1 MSKGMLKSRRVTRKK
16 QRGGAPLYIN
26 LDQFDLETI
35 QRILCNGKLI
45 EDLPIQTEPIFV
57 LKWGAPGSG
66 KSSEK
71 TNEVVRSFGYPLDSY
86 FNFNTDKLFEAFL
99 PYRMETTFAK
109 AKQLRMRANYE
120 QKDFVSV
127 KKRMQFYIFT
137 NPFREYCSKI
147 VQEKVKNFLDSWES
161 GVALSPAKA
170 KQLGD
175 LLTEMT
181 NDEVTSFYKY
191 YRRYSKN
198 SKGLTLQEKTRQVL
212 QHAFQRNVH
221 ILYESVGSG
230 YTQEEEVRSMKD
242 QYSGLPRLSRGF
254 VRGHSMVEIYKNTK
268 EQLLGKILY
277 NESQEPIGID
287 PDSLT
292 ENSVPLHYR
301 INVIY
306 PILPKKE
313 ILARAKARAIRQFTE
328 PATLTIPD
336 SALQKQYLTMYNTY
350 LDTIIQTLGGEIE
363 SYAPLR
369 ALIDTY
375 VQQEAGRYSGSYT
388 SYLQSLRTNL
398 RTSTTEFEIPL
409 FGSISQARIEETI
422 EQSFQYS
429 IDYFLK
435 QYLIVGRI
443 EKVLYISTL
452 GPKITSTHIKIDH

>member
-1 MSKGMLKSRRVTRKK
+1 M
-16 QRGGAPLYIN
+16 YIN

-45 EDLPIQTEPIFV
+45 EDLPIQTEPIFI

-71 TNEVVRSFGYPLDSY
+71 INEVVRSFGYPLDSY
-86 FNFNTDKLFEAFL
+86 FNFNSDTLFETFL
-99 PYRMETTFAK
+99 PYRMETTLTK
-109 AKQLRMRANYE
+109 SKQLRMRANYAR
-120 QKDFVSV
+120 KDFVDV
-127 KKRMQFYIFT
+127 KARMRSYVYT
-137 NPFREYCSKI
+137 NPLERLANKTT
-147 VQEKVKNFLDSWES
+147 VEKVQTFLESWES
-161 GVALSPAKA
+161 GMTLSPAKA
-170 KQLGD
+170 KQLD
-175 LLTEMT
+175 VLLTEMT
-181 NDEVTSFYKY
+181 NDEVTCFYKY
-191 YRRYSKN
+191 YRRYSKD
-198 SKGLTLQEKTRQVL
+198 SKGLTLQVKTRQVL
-212 QHAFQRNVH
+212 QLAFQRNVH

-230 YTQEEEVRSMKD
+230 YTQEERVGSMKN
-242 QYSGLPRLSRGF
+242 QYTGTPSSKYF
-254 VRGHSMVEIYKNTK
+254 VRVPSIVEIYKNTK

-287 PDSLT
+287 PASLT

-336 SALQKQYLTMYNTY
+336 SALQTQYLTMYNTY
-350 LDTIIQTLGGEIE
+350 LDSIIQMLGGEIE

-375 VQQEAGRYSGSYT
+375 VLQETERYSGSYT
-388 SYLQSLRTNL
+388 SYLQSLRKNL
-398 RTSTTEFEIPL
+398 GTPTMELEIPL
-409 FGSISQARIEETI
+409 FGGISQARIEETI

-452 GPKITSTHIKIDH
+452 GPNITSTHVQSPYTQTKKRPYT